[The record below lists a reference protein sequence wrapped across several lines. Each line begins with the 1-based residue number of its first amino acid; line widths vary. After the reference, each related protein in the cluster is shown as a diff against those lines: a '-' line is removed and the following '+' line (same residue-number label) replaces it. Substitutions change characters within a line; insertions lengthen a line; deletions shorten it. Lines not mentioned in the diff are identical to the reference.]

1 MNFIDQLDPEL
12 RALVAKLPPDRTLD
26 INKIAAAR
34 ARMKKM
40 MTAALANLPAVEG
53 VNSQDQFVR
62 ASQSA
67 PAVRVRVYRPNDR
80 PSKLPAL
87 YWIHGGG
94 YVMGDL
100 DQDDRLMKQLAK
112 RIGCV
117 AVSVDYRLAPE
128 HPFPA
133 PVEDCY
139 AGLKWLFAHADEL
152 QVEPS
157 RIAIGGASGGGG
169 LAAGLALLARD
180 RGEVQVAFQ
189 LLIYPMIDDRNVTPA
204 SYAITDPRMWNRE
217 SNRLGWKAYLGR
229 DGGGG
234 DVSPYSAAARATD
247 LTNLPPVYI
256 PVGAQD
262 LFVDENIEY
271 AQRLIQAGVPTEL
284 HVYPGA
290 FHGFDIFAPSARVSK
305 QFKADRDDALKRAHF
320 TIPQRDRDGDAP
332 PASTPENSIAPTSRG
347 LSHRHFVMTSAV
359 TPYTHRPL
367 RGANALAREA
377 LRFFPCAPR
386 HDDQSAGT
394 GCDALNVPRHLAER
408 KAE

>member
-12 RALVAKLPPDRTLD
+12 RAALEKMPTDRPMDLNQLP
-26 INKIAAAR
+26 KAR
-34 ARMKKM
+34 AGMKKM
-40 MTAALANLPAVEG
+40 VTALLADLPPVEG
-53 VNSQDQFVR
+53 VTSQDQLIPG
-62 ASQSA
+62 AQGD
-67 PAVRVRVYRPNDR
+67 PPVRVRVYRPDVQ

-87 YWIHGGG
+87 LWIHGGG
-94 YVMGDL
+94 YVMGDIE
-100 DQDDRLMKQLAK
+100 QDDRLMKQLVK

-139 AGLKWLFAHADEL
+139 AGLKWLFAHAGEL
-152 QVEPS
+152 AVDPT

-169 LAAGLALLARD
+169 LAAGLALMARD
-180 RGEVQVAFQ
+180 RGEVKVAFQ

-229 DGGGG
+229 DGGGA
-234 DVSPYSAAARATD
+234 DISPYAAASRATD
-247 LTNLPPVYI
+247 LARLPPAYI
-256 PVGAQD
+256 PVGALD

-290 FHGFDIFAPSARVSK
+290 FHGFDLFAPSATVSK
-305 QFKADRDDALKRAHF
+305 QFKADRDNALKRALHD
-320 TIPQRDRDGDAP
+320 T
-332 PASTPENSIAPTSRG
+332 
-347 LSHRHFVMTSAV
+347 
-359 TPYTHRPL
+359 
-367 RGANALAREA
+367 AR
-377 LRFFPCAPR
+377 
-386 HDDQSAGT
+386 
-394 GCDALNVPRHLAER
+394 
-408 KAE
+408 